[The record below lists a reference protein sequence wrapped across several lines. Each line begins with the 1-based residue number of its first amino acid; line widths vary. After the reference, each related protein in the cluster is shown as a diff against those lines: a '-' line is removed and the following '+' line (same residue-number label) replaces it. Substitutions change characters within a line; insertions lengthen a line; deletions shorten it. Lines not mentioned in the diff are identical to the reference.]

1 MVLPIIS
8 GILLLTEHCQNKST
22 YLFISFSV
30 RLKSRGRTDVGTVE
44 IRLNEGWVEVC
55 DQGWD
60 DQDAKVLCHDMG
72 FKDGVA
78 MCCSKLGVDQSDSS
92 PNKAFTQFKCLGHEQ
107 NLFQCPNTT
116 LRTKCASEHRA
127 SAICYSKPQSEV
139 AMGKFLGIFII
150 ILDITKD
157 IQHLPTQNTTFIVY
171 FELPNAFIGP
181 AYLFIPRLALSL
193 LCYRCN

>member
-1 MVLPIIS
+1 M
-8 GILLLTEHCQNKST
+8 
-22 YLFISFSV
+22 
-30 RLKSRGRTDVGTVE
+30 GTVE

-60 DQDAKVLCHDMG
+60 DRDARVLCHDMG
-72 FKDGVA
+72 FQDGVA

-127 SAICYSKPQSEV
+127 SAICYHKPQSQV
-139 AMGKFLGIFII
+139 DMGKPRRLRI
-150 ILDITKD
+150 
-157 IQHLPTQNTTFIVY
+157 
-171 FELPNAFIGP
+171 NAFKVACKTSPSNFSKNVWIAP
-181 AYLFIPRLALSL
+181 DSKFLFGFIANTMSEEVR
-193 LCYRCN
+193 N